1 MVDTPIPNQPYSLS
15 ILFSADGFS
24 FTIFDEFNY
33 PLSTRKIYASMTS
46 LSSEQIGEV
55 LKQQEELN
63 VNYTTVQLICES
75 DLYTVIPSAFFRP
88 EEAKNYLQ
96 FQHELPTYETV
107 IYNEIAECSVVSIF
121 SIPKALKAALE
132 MSYPTLQPQHQL
144 SSILGLKTQMEAP
157 LMMHVWMRFKKLDIV
172 LFNNA
177 NLQLANCYP
186 YNSPED
192 AVYYILNVFDKLQL
206 DAQSCDL
213 SISNLSMCPEL
224 EPLMKSYVKA
234 VNTI

>member
-1 MVDTPIPNQPYSLS
+1 
-15 ILFSADGFS
+15 
-24 FTIFDEFNY
+24 
-33 PLSTRKIYASMTS
+33 MTT
-46 LSSEQIGEV
+46 LSSEQIGDV

-63 VNYTTVQLICES
+63 VNYTTVELICES

-88 EEAKNYLQ
+88 EEAKDYLQ

-107 IYNEIAECSVVSIF
+107 IYNEIPECSVVSIF
-121 SIPKALKAALE
+121 SIPKALKVALE
-132 MSYPTLQPQHQL
+132 TNYPTLQPQHQL
-144 SSILGLKTQMEAP
+144 SNILILKNQTDSP
-157 LMMHVWMRFKKLDIV
+157 LMMHVWMRFKKIDIV

-206 DAQSCDL
+206 DAHSCNL
-213 SISNLSMCPEL
+213 SIRNASVCPEL
-224 EPLMKSYVKA
+224 EPLLKSYVKV